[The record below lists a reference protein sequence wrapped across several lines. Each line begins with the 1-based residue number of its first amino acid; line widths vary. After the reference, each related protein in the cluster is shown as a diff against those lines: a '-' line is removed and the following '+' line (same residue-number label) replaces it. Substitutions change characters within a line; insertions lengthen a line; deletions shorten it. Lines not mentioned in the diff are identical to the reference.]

1 MSNDPKR
8 AALARPLG
16 ANVEFRWHRLQ
27 SAEALN
33 A

>member
-8 AALARPLG
+8 AAFGRLG
-16 ANVEFRWHRLQ
+16 ANVEFRLHRLQ

>member
-8 AALARPLG
+8 AALAGLG